1 VPGLS
6 VGDPRSALRH
16 PLLRDAA
23 IVLAWFA
30 VVGMIGALLWW
41 QLTPLAEFTRTD
53 TTAQMNE
60 AELGRQVATDGWY
73 VAIAA
78 VGGLLSGI
86 ALLGLRRRDPLAMV
100 VLVAVGGL
108 LAAWLMVRIGLWL
121 GPADPKT
128 VLRDVAVGD
137 KVPLQL
143 KPHAGDVRFNLGT
156 GRDYLVPVVAFVWPI
171 AALVGAIGVIWGLDE
186 HRPSA
191 DESSLRNDQLSAKH
205 SG

>member
-1 VPGLS
+1 MSRLS
-6 VGDPRSALRH
+6 LEEPRSALRH
-16 PLLRDAA
+16 PLVLDAA
-23 IVLAWFA
+23 LVLVWFA
-30 VVGMIGALLWW
+30 VVGVLGAVVWW
-41 QLTPLAEFTRTD
+41 QLTPLAEFTRTA
-53 TTAQMNE
+53 TTAQMDE
-60 AELGRQVATDGWY
+60 AQLGRQVATDGWY

-86 ALLGLRRRDPLAMV
+86 ALVGLRRRDPLAMV

-128 VLRDVAVGD
+128 VLHDVAVGG

-143 KPHAGDVRFNLGT
+143 KPHASGVW
-156 GRDYLVPVVAFVWPI
+156 FVWPI
-171 AALVGAIGVIWGLDE
+171 AALVGAIAIIWGLDD
-186 HRPSA
+186 HRPLQ
-191 DESSLRNDQLSAKH
+191 DESTLRNDGSKIGH

>member
-1 VPGLS
+1 MPRLS
-6 VGDPRSALRH
+6 LGEPRSALRH

-23 IVLAWFA
+23 LVLVWFA
-30 VVGMIGALLWW
+30 VLGVIGALLWW

-53 TTAQMNE
+53 TSAQMGE
-60 AELGRQVATDGWY
+60 AQLGRQVATDGWY

-86 ALLGLRRRDPLAMV
+86 ALLGWRRRDPLAMV
-100 VLVAVGGL
+100 VLVTLGGL

-143 KPHAGDVRFNLGT
+143 KPHAPGVR
-156 GRDYLVPVVAFVWPI
+156 YVWPI
-171 AALVGAIGVIWGLDE
+171 TALIGAIGVIWGLDD
-186 HRPSA
+186 HRPPA
-191 DESSLRNDQLSAKH
+191 DESSAAIT
-205 SG
+205 G